1 MVVCHQQNNKKRGID
16 MKKVALR
23 DNRFRKKDFSETN
36 WTKSSKNLGEY
47 IFRRISLDQSDK
59 SLQEIR
65 PRHILSGLI
74 INSSEIQNY
83 VCDYLDL
90 LESQKVNVADAA
102 EINDFKIENLDDYP
116 SNKNFPNT

>member
-36 WTKSSKNLGEY
+36 WTKNSKNLGEY